1 MNLFFSWLGVCCQ
14 CAGPGVPGVVVRWQ
28 PSWRRPPFSLKNP
41 PTLLW
46 PPYPVTSVI
55 SGIPG
60 RIKVPVV
67 RVYCGSEI
75 PTVPY
80 RSRYRGTTVGIHSS
94 VGISSHLVARY
105 EDTFLYL
112 LSSSAPIV
120 RAQDKGAKFLA
131 LPPGGA
137 WSGGPGVGARCG
149 NGLFPLINLPNFI
162 LASLS

>member
-1 MNLFFSWLGVCCQ
+1 MNLFFSCLGVCCQ
-14 CAGPGVPGVVVRWQ
+14 CAGPGVRGSQ
-28 PSWRRPPFSLKNP
+28 GLSSAGSLLGGGLLSLKNP

-60 RIKVPVV
+60 RIKVPVVRV

-112 LSSSAPIV
+112 LSS
-120 RAQDKGAKFLA
+120 A
-131 LPPGGA
+131 LPGRRGILVA
-137 WSGGPGVGARCG
+137 ISSESHLVARYKIPSYTCSCPIA
-149 NGLFPLINLPNFI
+149 LRL
-162 LASLS
+162 